1 MKTKSLLLSLLSLMV
16 SGLLFSAPPSEE
28 GKNLFMTRCASC
40 HNVHRVLTGPA
51 LSGVDQRRS
60 IDWIINFVHSSQTVV
75 KSGDQYAMALYEKF
89 NKVPMPD
96 HADLT
101 TDNIKSIVEFIKVES
116 ANKPA
121 ITQNFPTIR
130 KPAFIPLSIND
141 YGFFISFFAVVALLV
156 MTLFFA
162 VHSKTIERN
171 MRDKSLPS

>member
-1 MKTKSLLLSLLSLMV
+1 MKIKFLFFFFTTLILSGSV
-16 SGLLFSAPPSEE
+16 FSAPPNEE
-28 GKNLFMTRCASC
+28 GKTIFMTRCAAC

-51 LSGVDQRRS
+51 LSGVDKRRS

-75 KSGDQYAMALYEKF
+75 KSGDQYAVALFEKF

-116 ANKPA
+116 ANKPSV
-121 ITQNFPTIR
+121 TQNFPSIK
-130 KPAFIPLSIND
+130 KPPFIPLSIND

>member
-1 MKTKSLLLSLLSLMV
+1 MKIKSFLLSILSLMV
-16 SGLLFSAPPSEE
+16 SGFLFSAPPSEE
-28 GKNLFMTRCASC
+28 GKTLFMTRCAAC

-51 LSGVDQRRS
+51 LSGVDKRRS

-75 KSGDQYAMALYEKF
+75 KSGDQYAMALFEKF

-96 HADLT
+96 HTDLT

-116 ANKPA
+116 ANKPLVK
-121 ITQNFPTIR
+121 QNFPSIK
-130 KPAFIPLSIND
+130 KPAFVPLSIND

-171 MRDKSLPS
+171 MRDK